1 MATIDLPEH
10 ILQALSNVLQQL
22 QQNLPELKQETD
34 FSASA
39 FKWQDQQLKAIQQPK
54 KMYLND
60 LKGIERQKEKVIQ
73 NTLQFLK
80 GQNRVHMRLYR
91 FKLCFHLLGGTR
103 SDKYHLCIFTGLLN
117 ILSDGCHRRKVM
129 GNKRY

>member
-80 GQNRVHMRLYR
+80 GLPANDV
-91 FKLCFHLLGGTR
+91 LLTGSRGTG
-103 SDKYHLCIFTGLLN
+103 K
-117 ILSDGCHRRKVM
+117 
-129 GNKRY
+129 